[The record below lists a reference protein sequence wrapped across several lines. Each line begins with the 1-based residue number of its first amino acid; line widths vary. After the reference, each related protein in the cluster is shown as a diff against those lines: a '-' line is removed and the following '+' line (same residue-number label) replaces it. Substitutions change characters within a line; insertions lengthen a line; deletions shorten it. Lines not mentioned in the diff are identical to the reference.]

1 MKIYTDRITR
11 ILYSTDA
18 SAYQELPC
26 GVCFPENEED
36 ITELIRTAR
45 ERHLSII
52 PRTAGTSIAGQVV
65 GTGIVADVSKH
76 MNRILEINPRER
88 WVRLQPGV
96 VRDELNMALK
106 PYGLQFGPETATSS
120 RCCVGGMTGN
130 NSCGTHSLIYGSTR
144 DHVIEAKVILS
155 DGSRAVF
162 SAQRAAQM
170 TAHLQESTALLE
182 GSCTLEEK
190 IYAQLLGFSKDKS
203 LCSTIERV
211 FPDASLRRRNTGY
224 ALDQV
229 LGLCYPV
236 ESLLPC
242 ENAHNAPQPVQ
253 NLCRLLCG
261 SEGTLAFI
269 YELKLDLTPLP
280 EIPSMLLCAH
290 CRTLEDVFQANL
302 IALKHHPR
310 AVELMDDKILELSR
324 QNISQRRNRF
334 FVEGDPGAI
343 LITEL
348 PVREDNIAEG
358 NKDLPSP
365 ADRLEEELLGSG
377 LVYTCTRVTGND
389 IPRVWALR
397 KAGLGLLNGMKGS
410 AKPAPVIED
419 TAVSPER
426 LPGFIADFRRMLSE
440 LKLECVYYAHI
451 GTGELHLRPILNLK
465 EPGDRKLF
473 HTVAGR
479 TAYLVKKYRGSLS
492 GEHGDGRLR
501 GEFIPIMYGDELYGI
516 FKDIKHTWDPEGI
529 FNPGKIT
536 DTPVMNETL
545 RYESGQQ
552 YPPVKTYFNFDEDMG
567 IFCSVEKCNGSAD
580 CRRSSRFPGTLCPS
594 YRAGREEK
602 FTTRARANILRTML
616 THPDDP
622 SRPFDSPEIK
632 EMLDRCLSCKG
643 CRSECPSNVD
653 MTRLKAEFLQHW
665 HDLHGVPLRT
675 WCVAHISMFL
685 RIGSVFPHIY
695 NLIAGTGWSSSLL
708 KKILSFAPQR
718 SIPLLGRDSGGRFIR
733 WVRKH
738 GKAPAGT
745 GRKVY
750 FFADEF
756 TSYTDTEVGKDF
768 VRLLTALGYDVLIPR
783 HYESG
788 RAAISKGLVKKAAR
802 LALRNVRAL
811 KEFISEE
818 TPLVGLEP
826 SAILSFRDEYPDL
839 VPRRMKGEA
848 LLLASSCLLYD
859 EFIVREA
866 DAGRISPDRFSGA
879 GDDIAS
885 GNIIE
890 IFLHGHCHQ
899 KSLVGTEASARML
912 SIPGCYHVN
921 VLPSGCCGMA
931 GSFGYEKEHYDF
943 SLAVGEETLFPA
955 LRKTDRHAI
964 VAAPGTSCR
973 TQILDATGIH
983 ALHPVQVLLKA
994 LK

>member
-1 MKIYTDRITR
+1 MKIYTDRINR

-18 SAYQELPC
+18 SAYQELPY

-36 ITELIRTAR
+36 IIELIRTAR
-45 ERHLSII
+45 ERRLSII

-65 GTGIVADVSKH
+65 GAGIVADVSKH

-120 RCCVGGMTGN
+120 RCCVGGMAGN
-130 NSCGTHSLIYGSTR
+130 NSCGTHSIIYGSTR
-144 DHVIEAKVILS
+144 DHVLEAKVILS

-162 SAQRAAQM
+162 SARRAAEM
-170 TAHLQESTALLE
+170 TARLQESTVLLNE
-182 GSCTLEEK
+182 SCTLEER
-190 IYAQLLGFSKDKS
+190 IYAQLLGFSRNKT
-203 LCSTIERV
+203 LCRTIERE

-229 LGLCYPV
+229 LGLCCP
-236 ESLLPC
+236 EEHLLPC
-242 ENAHNAPQPVQ
+242 ANAHNTDSPVQ

-290 CRTLEDVFQANL
+290 CSTLEDVFKANL
-302 IALKHHPR
+302 VALKHHPR

-324 QNISQRRNRF
+324 ENIAQRRNRF
-334 FVEGDPGAI
+334 FVEGEPAAI

-348 PVREDNIAEG
+348 PVREEDIASGNDN
-358 NKDLPSP
+358 LTTP
-365 ADRLEEELLGSG
+365 ADRLEKELLRSG
-377 LVYTCTRVTGND
+377 LAYTCTRVSGTD

-426 LPGFIADFRRMLSE
+426 LPEFIADFRKMLGT
-440 LKLECVYYAHI
+440 LGLECVYYAHI

-465 EPGDRKLF
+465 EPKDRKLF
-473 HTVAGR
+473 HTVAEQ
-479 TAYLVKKYRGSLS
+479 TARLVKKHHGSLS

-501 GEFIPIMYGDELYGI
+501 GEFIPIMYGDEIYQI
-516 FKDIKHTWDPEGI
+516 FRDIKHTWDPEGI

-545 RYESGQQ
+545 RYEAGQE
-552 YPPVKTYFNFDEDMG
+552 YPEVKTYFNFDDDKG
-567 IFCSVEKCNGSAD
+567 IFCSIEQCNGSAD
-580 CRRSSRFPGTLCPS
+580 CRRSSKFPGTLCPS
-594 YRAGREEK
+594 YRAGKEER
-602 FTTRARANILRTML
+602 FTTRARANVLRTML
-616 THPDDP
+616 THPDDR

-632 EMLDRCLSCKG
+632 EVLDRCLSCKG

-665 HDLHGVPLRT
+665 YDLHGVPLRT
-675 WCVAHISMFL
+675 WCIAHISTFL
-685 RIGSVFPHIY
+685 RIGSIFPHIY
-695 NLIAGTGWSSSLL
+695 NLFAHGGWSSSLL
-708 KKILSFAPQR
+708 KKVLSFAPAR
-718 SIPLLGRDSGGRFIR
+718 TIPLLGDDPGRKFIR
-733 WVRKH
+733 WVGKH
-738 GKAPAGT
+738 GRASGGS

-756 TSYTDTEVGKDF
+756 TSYTDTETGKDF
-768 VRLLTALGYDVLIPR
+768 VRLLTSLGYDVLIPR
-783 HYESG
+783 HFESG
-788 RAAISKGLVKKAAR
+788 RAAISKGLVRKAAS
-802 LALRNVRAL
+802 LAVRNVRAL
-811 KEFISEE
+811 KDIISEE

-839 VPRRMKGEA
+839 VPREMKGEA
-848 LLLASSCLLYD
+848 LLLAKNCLLYD

-866 DAGRISPDRFSGA
+866 DAGRIDAARFRTA

-885 GNIIE
+885 GNKTE
-890 IFLHGHCHQ
+890 LFLHGHCHQ
-899 KSLVGTEASARML
+899 KALVGTEASARML
-912 SIPGCYHVN
+912 SIPECYHVN
-921 VLPSGCCGMA
+921 VIPSGCCGMA

-943 SLAVGEETLFPA
+943 SMAVGEETLFPS

-983 ALHPVQVLLKA
+983 AVHPVQALLKA